1 MRGTDK
7 SFGGDRVPPQFYI
20 PYIERYLK
28 QHPDAIM
35 YVATDTTSWL
45 EVLRSKYGAKVVSL
59 DGSLRSGQ

>member
-1 MRGTDK
+1 M
-7 SFGGDRVPPQFYI
+7 PPQFYI